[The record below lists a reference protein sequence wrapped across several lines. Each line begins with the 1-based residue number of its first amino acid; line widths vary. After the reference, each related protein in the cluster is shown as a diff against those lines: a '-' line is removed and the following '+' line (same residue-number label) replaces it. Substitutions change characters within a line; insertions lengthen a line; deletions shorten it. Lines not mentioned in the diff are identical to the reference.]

1 MTRVLLLVSMVY
13 LALFR
18 CAAPTFGQFVTYSV
32 KNAPEPIYAE
42 ALPVC
47 APDDLR
53 KVSLPNTTI
62 DSVTVD
68 KNLCKVTLTVTH
80 PPATDRVKIWV
91 ALPMKNW
98 NGRLLGQGGIGFTGG
113 LEFFTVIPAATG
125 FVTVATD
132 GGPPPGDSASF
143 AMTPD
148 GRVDWQSL
156 RDFSYLAVHEMT
168 VIAKALTQAF
178 YGKRARYSYFCG
190 LSNGGRQ
197 AIQAAQRYPE
207 DYNGII
213 SAAPAIEYGRV
224 ILTHLWP
231 QVVMLD
237 AKHTVSPAKLKA
249 VTAAAIEA
257 CDADDGAVDGII
269 DDPIRCDWDP
279 KAFVGKAVGV
289 STFTEADADII
300 RKIWEGPR
308 THDGKFLSYGFPR
321 GSDLTEFAAK
331 PPTGGAEWIKY
342 FLLQDPEWDWNTITR
357 GEYELL
363 FKQSDDQYASLF
375 GAPPPDLSGL
385 RDHKSKLIIVQGM
398 ADQMVPPE
406 GPIGYYENVVKR
418 MGGLE
423 QVQPFARLFLVPG
436 INHMMEGSVGLL
448 DSLILWAEGG
458 QAPEQITWKTKI
470 PGGKTAQRPI
480 FPYPLKTVYQPG
492 DNNEDQPAWVSKQGL
507 RLPVK

>member
-1 MTRVLLLVSMVY
+1 MTRLLLFVSLVY
-13 LALFR
+13 LAVVT
-18 CAAPTFGQFVTYSV
+18 CAATAFGQFVTYSV
-32 KNAPEPIYAE
+32 KNAPQPIYAE

-62 DSVTVD
+62 DNVISDDNVCRVA
-68 KNLCKVTLTVTH
+68 LTVTH
-80 PPATDRVKIWV
+80 PPATDQVKVWV

-98 NGRLLGQGGIGFTGG
+98 NGRLLGQGGVGFAGG
-113 LEFFTVIPAATG
+113 LEFFTWIPAATG
-125 FVTVATD
+125 YVTVATD
-132 GGPPPGDSASF
+132 GGHDPSVEGAF
-143 AMTPD
+143 AMTAD

-156 RDFSYLAVHEMT
+156 RDFSHLAVHEMT

-178 YGKRARYSYFCG
+178 YGKPARYAYFCG

-207 DYNGII
+207 DYNGVI
-213 SAAPAIEYGRV
+213 SAAPAIQYGQV

-237 AKHTVSPAKLKA
+237 AKHTVSPAKLIA
-249 VTAAAIEA
+249 VTAAVIEA
-257 CDADDGAVDGII
+257 CDANDGAVDGVI

-279 KAFVGKAVGV
+279 KALVGKEVGDG
-289 STFTEADADII
+289 TFTEADAHVI
-300 RKIWEGPR
+300 RKIWAGPR
-308 THDGKFLSYGFPR
+308 THDGKFLWYGFPR
-321 GSDLTEFAAK
+321 GSDLTEFATK
-331 PPTGGAEWIKY
+331 PPTGGSDWIKY
-342 FLLQDPEWDWNTITR
+342 FLLQDPKWDWKTITM

-375 GAPPPDLSGL
+375 AAPPPDLSGL
-385 RDHKSKLIIVQGM
+385 RDHKGKLIIVQGM

-448 DSLILWAEGG
+448 DSLILWVEDG

-470 PGGKTAQRPI
+470 PGGETTERPV
-480 FPYPLKTVYQPG
+480 FPYPLEAVYQPG
-492 DNNEDQPAWVSKQGL
+492 DSKDDEPAWVSKEGP
-507 RLPVK
+507 RFPMK

>member
-1 MTRVLLLVSMVY
+1 MQRIALIVFC
-13 LALFR
+13 LAVPS
-18 CAAPTFGQFVTYSV
+18 AFGHFVTYSV
-32 KNAPEPIYAE
+32 KKAPAPIYTE

-53 KVSLPNTTI
+53 KISLPNTTI
-62 DSVTVD
+62 DNVTAD
-68 KNLCKVTLTVTH
+68 KNLCRVTLTVTH
-80 PPATDRVKIWV
+80 PPATDRVKVWV

-98 NGRLLGQGGIGFTGG
+98 NGRLLGQGGVSFAGG
-113 LEFFTVIPAATG
+113 VEFFTVIPAASG

-132 GGPPPGDSASF
+132 GGHDASVNGAF

-156 RDFSYLAVHEMT
+156 RDFSYLAVHDMT
-168 VIAKALTQAF
+168 VIAKALTEAF
-178 YGKRARYSYFCG
+178 YGKPARYSYFCG

-197 AIQAAQRYPE
+197 AIQATQRYPE
-207 DYNGII
+207 DYDGIL

-224 ILTHLWP
+224 ILTHFWP

-257 CDADDGAVDGII
+257 CDANDGAVDGII

-279 KAFVGKAVGV
+279 KALVGKAIGG

-300 RKIWEGPR
+300 RRIWAGPR

-331 PPTGGAEWIKY
+331 PPTMGSEWIKY
-342 FLLQDPEWDWNTITR
+342 FLLQDPKWDWKTITT
-357 GEYELL
+357 GKYELL

-375 GAPPPDLSGL
+375 AAPPPDLSGL
-385 RDHKSKLIIVQGM
+385 RDHKGKLIIVQGM

-436 INHMMEGSVGLL
+436 IDHMMEGSVGLL
-448 DSLILWAEGG
+448 DSLILWVENGR
-458 QAPEQITWKTKI
+458 APEQITWKTKI

-480 FPYPLKTVYQPG
+480 FPYPLKSVFQPG
-492 DNNEDQPAWVSKQGL
+492 EIRDDKPTWVSKEGQ
-507 RLPVK
+507 RFPVGEKRGK

>member
-1 MTRVLLLVSMVY
+1 MTRLLLMMTIVY
-13 LALFR
+13 VAVLTCRTSA
-18 CAAPTFGQFVTYSV
+18 FGQFVTYSV
-32 KNAPEPIYAE
+32 KKAPAPIYAE

-47 APDDLR
+47 SPDDLR

-62 DSVTVD
+62 DSVTADMNV
-68 KNLCKVTLTVTH
+68 CRVTLTVTH

-98 NGRLLGQGGIGFTGG
+98 NGRLLGQGGMGFAGG
-113 LEFFTVIPAATG
+113 VEFFTLIPAASG

-132 GGPPPGDSASF
+132 GGHDASVAGAF
-143 AMTPD
+143 AMTAD

-156 RDFSYLAVHEMT
+156 RDFSYLAVHDMT
-168 VIAKALTQAF
+168 VIAKALTEAF
-178 YGKRARYSYFCG
+178 YGKPARYSYFCG

-237 AKHTVSPAKLKA
+237 AKHTVSPDKLKV
-249 VTAAAIEA
+249 VTAAVIEA
-257 CDADDGAVDGII
+257 CDANDGAVDGII

-279 KAFVGKAVGV
+279 KALIGKVVGD
-289 STFTEADADII
+289 STFTEADADVI
-300 RKIWEGPR
+300 RQIWEGPR

-331 PPTGGAEWIKY
+331 SPTGGSDWIKY
-342 FLLQDPEWDWNTITR
+342 FLLQDPKWDWKAITT

-363 FKQSDDQYASLF
+363 FRQSDDQYASLF
-375 GAPPPDLSGL
+375 AAPPPDLSGL
-385 RDHKSKLIIVQGM
+385 RDHKGKLIIVQGM

-406 GPIGYYENVVKR
+406 GPIGYYENVVQR

-423 QVQPFARLFLVPG
+423 QVQPFARMFLVPG
-436 INHMMEGSVGLL
+436 IDHMMQGSVGLL
-448 DSLILWAEGG
+448 DSLILWVENN
-458 QAPEQITWKTKI
+458 QAPEQITWKTKV
-470 PGGKTAQRPI
+470 PGGKTTERPV

-492 DNNEDQPAWVSKQGL
+492 GNNDDEPAWESKEGP
-507 RLPVK
+507 RFPK

>member
-1 MTRVLLLVSMVY
+1 MKAFLRITFC
-13 LALFR
+13 LAAVT
-18 CAAPTFGQFVTYSV
+18 CAAPAFGQFVTYSV
-32 KNAPEPIYAE
+32 KNAPAAIYTE
-42 ALPVC
+42 ALPLC

-62 DSVTVD
+62 DNVTVD
-68 KNLCKVTLTVTH
+68 KNVCKVTLTVTH
-80 PPATDRVKIWV
+80 PPATDRVTVWV

-98 NGRLLGQGGIGFTGG
+98 NGRLLGQGGMGFTGG
-113 LEFFTVIPAATG
+113 LEFFTIIPAVSG
-125 FVTVATD
+125 FVAVATD
-132 GGPPPGDSASF
+132 GGHPPGDSAAF

-148 GRVDWQSL
+148 RRVDWQSL

-178 YGKRARYSYFCG
+178 YGKPARYSYFCG

-197 AIQAAQRYPE
+197 AMQLAQRYPE

-237 AKHTVSPAKLKA
+237 AKHTVSPDKLKA
-249 VTAAAIEA
+249 ATAAAIEA
-257 CDADDGAVDGII
+257 CDSNDGAVDGII

-279 KAFVGKAVGV
+279 KALVGKSVGD
-289 STFTEADADII
+289 SSFTEADADII
-300 RKIWEGPR
+300 RQIWEGPR

-342 FLLQDPEWDWNTITR
+342 FLLQDPKWDWKTITT
-357 GEYELL
+357 EKYELL

-375 GAPPPDLSGL
+375 AAPEPDLSGL
-385 RDHKSKLIIVQGM
+385 LDHKRKLIIVQGM

-436 INHMMEGSVGLL
+436 INHMMEGSIGLL
-448 DSLILWAEGG
+448 DSLIRWVENGDAPG
-458 QAPEQITWKTKI
+458 QLTWKTKI
-470 PGGKTAQRPI
+470 PGGKTGQRPV
-480 FPYPLKTVYQPG
+480 FPYPLKAVYQGGEKSDSEPT
-492 DNNEDQPAWVSKQGL
+492 WVSKQGPRFL
-507 RLPVK
+507 AK